1 MTRGSDCRELIRIPS
16 GCCDRERSEMNGDQ
30 LSQPEPIRRRVI
42 GIFLGGGL
50 LASFASFIYPV
61 LRYLVPPAVADL
73 GGDEVVAA
81 KLTELKPNSGKIFRF
96 GSRPGLLIMNS
107 DGTYRAL
114 SATCTHLGCTVQYR
128 SDLREIWCACHNG
141 IYDLN
146 GRNVSGPPPRPL
158 DVFDVHLRGDEVVV
172 SRKREA

>member
-1 MTRGSDCRELIRIPS
+1 MEG
-16 GCCDRERSEMNGDQ
+16 
-30 LSQPEPIRRRVI
+30 
-42 GIFLGGGL
+42 FLGGGI
-50 LASFASFIYPV
+50 LATLGSFLYPV
-61 LRYLVPPAVADL
+61 LRYLVPPPVTDL

-81 KLTELKPNSGKIFRF
+81 KLGQIKPNSGEVFRF

-107 DGTYRAL
+107 DGIYRAL

-128 SDLREIWCACHNG
+128 SDLRQVWCACHNG

-158 DVFDVHLRGDEVVV
+158 DVFDVHTRGDEIVV

>member
-1 MTRGSDCRELIRIPS
+1 MATFVS
-16 GCCDRERSEMNGDQ
+16 
-30 LSQPEPIRRRVI
+30 
-42 GIFLGGGL
+42 FL
-50 LASFASFIYPV
+50 YPV
-61 LRYLVPPAVADL
+61 LRYLVPPPVADL

-81 KLTELKPNSGKIFRF
+81 KLTELKPNSAKIFSF
-96 GSRPGLLIMNS
+96 GSRPGLLIMNA

-128 SDLREIWCACHNG
+128 SDCRKISRACHNG

-158 DVFDVHLRGDEVVV
+158 DLFDVQTSAR
-172 SRKREA
+172 R

>member
-1 MTRGSDCRELIRIPS
+1 MCA
-16 GCCDRERSEMNGDQ
+16 DQ
-30 LSQPEPIRRRVI
+30 TSQAGTSRRRAI
-42 GIFLGGGL
+42 EIFLGGGIL
-50 LASFASFIYPV
+50 ASLASFLYPV
-61 LRYLVPPAVADL
+61 LRFLVPPTVVDL

-81 KLTELKPNSGKIFRF
+81 KLVEIKPNSGKIFRF

-128 SDLREIWCACHNG
+128 PDLREIWCACHNG

-158 DVFDVHLRGDEVVV
+158 TVFDVHVRGDEIVVN
-172 SRKREA
+172 RKREA